1 MNGHAKIE
9 FMMGINTMAISS
21 LINKLKIINPSSSF
35 MYHIRTGN
43 LTQCSNYIK
52 SNGKLESKHMTFAV
66 KWGQYYV
73 VALFIKYTMLN
84 PTIDDIKLAIKNGF
98 DDIVEL
104 LLVTLG
110 LTHKII
116 NDDKLFKMSLK
127 YKIQLTEYDVMS
139 IMRIRIDAERV
150 LDEQKFGVTNKI
162 FEHALY
168 NKCHRFVTKLVK
180 NKQIKLTTAHLDI
193 AVAQGYISFSN
204 LRKLFKENGLESE
217 WINKH
222 ELNLKLLP

>member
-1 MNGHAKIE
+1 
-9 FMMGINTMAISS
+9 MMGINTMAISS

-43 LTQCSNYIK
+43 LAQCSNYIK

-73 VALFIKYTMLN
+73 VALFVEIDSMMFE

-104 LLVTLG
+104 SLFTLG
-110 LTHKII
+110 LDCEII
-116 NDDKLFKMSLK
+116 NDDKLFKMALK
-127 YKIQLTEYDVMS
+127 YRTKLTEYEV
-139 IMRIRIDAERV
+139 ITIIRQRIDAEKV
-150 LDEQKFGVTNKI
+150 LDEQKFDVTNKI

-217 WINKH
+217 WINEH
-222 ELNLKLLP
+222 EFNKCY